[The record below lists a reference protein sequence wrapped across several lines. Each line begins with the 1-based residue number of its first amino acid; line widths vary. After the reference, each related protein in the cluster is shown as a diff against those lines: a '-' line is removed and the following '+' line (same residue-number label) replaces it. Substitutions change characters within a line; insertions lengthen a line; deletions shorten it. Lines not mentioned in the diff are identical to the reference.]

1 MDTIDT
7 IERDNCTI
15 EIYVEDYP
23 MNSREWDNLGTM
35 VCWHSR
41 YNLGDK
47 NDFNDPE
54 DFYEWLKDNKSVVL
68 PLYLYDHSGITMSTS
83 NSRYPFTC
91 PWDSGQV
98 GYIYV
103 TYEQIREE
111 YGYKLITQ
119 KRYEQIAGYLRNEI
133 TEYDNYLTGNVY
145 WFNVFCDICDPDHEE
160 LIDSCGGFN
169 GYNWKENGLMDQ
181 ADTECPDCK
190 QRVKSGYLQSG
201 PNIRVE
207 RTK

>member
-1 MDTIDT
+1 
-7 IERDNCTI
+7 
-15 EIYVEDYP
+15 

-35 VCWHSR
+35 VCWHRR
-41 YNLGDK
+41 YDLGDK
-47 NDFNDPE
+47 HDFNDPE

-160 LIDSCGGFN
+160 SIDSCGGFN

-190 QRVKSGYLQSG
+190 QRVKSGYLQSAF
-201 PNIRVE
+201 VLE
-207 RTK
+207 